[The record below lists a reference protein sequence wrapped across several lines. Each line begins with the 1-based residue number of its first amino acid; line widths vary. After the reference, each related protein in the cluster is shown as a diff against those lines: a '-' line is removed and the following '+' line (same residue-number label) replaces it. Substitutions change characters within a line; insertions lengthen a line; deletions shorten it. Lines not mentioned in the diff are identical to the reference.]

1 MTGRVLRWTRRA
13 LRRLDQIGAH
23 IAQDNPE
30 AASRVVARVL
40 AAVEALARHPAV
52 GRPGRLEGTR
62 EFVVPGLPYIVA
74 YRVSPSTVDVL
85 TIVHTAQRWPEE
97 L

>member
-1 MTGRVLRWTRRA
+1 MTGRALRWTRRA

-23 IAQDNPE
+23 IALDNPE
-30 AASRVVARVL
+30 AAASVVTRLAAMTDVL
-40 AAVEALARHPAV
+40 AAHPNL

-62 EFVVPGLPYIVA
+62 ELVVPGLPYIVA
-74 YRVSPSTVDVL
+74 YRVMPASVDILTV
-85 TIVHTAQRWPEE
+85 IHTAQEWPKA